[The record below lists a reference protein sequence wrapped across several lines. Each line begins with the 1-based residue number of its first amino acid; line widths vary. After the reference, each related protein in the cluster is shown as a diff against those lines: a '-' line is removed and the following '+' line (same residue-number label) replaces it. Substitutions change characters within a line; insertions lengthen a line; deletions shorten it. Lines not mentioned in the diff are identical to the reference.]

1 MKELLENELFETTV
15 LLIFM
20 LIVLQIT
27 NIVFNKIIQ
36 KKTKKIGISFFRGI
50 IQAVIVIIFLIQ
62 IGGVFDLD
70 SKTFERIMQSSSLI
84 VILLGFI
91 LQESLSNIVH
101 GMLLV
106 TFKPFEI
113 GSRIKLVNMNI
124 TGMVTNINLNNTMI
138 KNLATS
144 AILVIPNSVMAKE
157 IIENFHYDEEMV
169 HKYYFDIQ
177 ISYSSDI
184 DLAIKLIKQVVAKYS
199 LDMRTDEEKAN
210 NIDQVDVLVQG
221 LDIYGARLRC
231 AVFTE
236 DISSN
241 FKACSNIRLEIVKAF
256 KKHGI
261 YISTN
266 QAVVPPKAKVEE
278 NCNTDLKSAE
288 KKEEKEGEEE
298 QQ

>member
-1 MKELLENELFETTV
+1 MV
-15 LLIFM
+15 V
-20 LIVLQIT
+20 VLQIT
-27 NIVFNKIIQ
+27 NIIFNKIIQ
-36 KKTKKIGISFFRGI
+36 KKTKRIGISFFRGI
-50 IQAVIVIIFLIQ
+50 FQAVIVIIFLIK

-70 SKTFERIMQSSSLI
+70 SGTFEKIMQSSSLI

-113 GSRIKLVNMNI
+113 GSRIKLVNMKI

-184 DLAIKLIKQVVAKYS
+184 DLAVALIKLVVAKYS
-199 LDMRTDEEKAN
+199 LDMRTDEEREN
-210 NIDQVDVLVQG
+210 NVEQVDVLVQG

-241 FKACSNIRLEIVKAF
+241 FKACSNIRLEIVKEF
-256 KKHGI
+256 KKQGI

-266 QAVVPPKAKVEE
+266 QAVVPPKNQDKNNSNSE
-278 NCNTDLKSAE
+278 AE
-288 KKEEKEGEEE
+288 DTLNMQEKEANKKK
-298 QQ
+298 